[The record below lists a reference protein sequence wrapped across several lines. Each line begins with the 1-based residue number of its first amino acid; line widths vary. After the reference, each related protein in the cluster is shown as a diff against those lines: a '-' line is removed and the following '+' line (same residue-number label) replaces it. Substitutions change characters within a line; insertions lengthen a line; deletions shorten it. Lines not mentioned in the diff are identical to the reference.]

1 MRDLI
6 DRNKALSFPFANG
19 KYDHEHADEH
29 FIAGCEAYKE
39 WLETLSSAGS
49 GWISCSEQMPQDG
62 EIVIFTHIF
71 GNVEVG
77 KYIQKKKQF
86 IWRWDIDFP
95 LRSTDEN
102 LITAWMPFPRRFK
115 EDNNNE

>member
-39 WLETLSSAGS
+39 WLETLPSAEPEQRKGKWLLGKFMPNGHEQYLPSIAYCSSCKREAYWETG
-49 GWISCSEQMPQDG
+49 
-62 EIVIFTHIF
+62 F
-71 GNVEVG
+71 GQRLFDYCPFCGADMRVE
-77 KYIQKKKQF
+77 K
-86 IWRWDIDFP
+86 
-95 LRSTDEN
+95 
-102 LITAWMPFPRRFK
+102 
-115 EDNNNE
+115 